1 MIGASRAAIRTQV
14 PETLRLVGL
23 STKLHNYPDQL
34 SGGEQQRVSIARAFV
49 NHPPLLLADEPS
61 GNLDPVTSI
70 GVMQLLYRINKT
82 GTTVIVVTHD
92 REMVDNMRRRV
103 IELYEG
109 RVVRDEV
116 SGGYT
121 EESTTEF
128 GLRMRAEMGVGP
140 EGQTNGHDSH
150 DTLFC
155 VMSRLLFFIR
165 EAFRA
170 LRRNGAPSMAA
181 IVTTV
186 VTVVLLG
193 VLVPVFQTTQAKSD
207 QVRES
212 LEIRVALFDDATK
225 AETAALERKL
235 QGIQHVDSVELITK
249 KEALEE
255 LRSDLGKDKSAELL
269 TELHSNPLPANFR
282 VKADDAGN
290 LDAVRQAII
299 PPGPDGKPQPISPII
314 QETFDRQTQSD
325 KIEQVTS
332 ALKIVL
338 TVITALLIAAS
349 LMLVGNTIR
358 LSIYTRRREIEVMR
372 LVGAT
377 RWFIRWPFMI
387 EGMVVGFAGGLVAI
401 LILWLGKITIVDPL
415 SDTFSFL
422 AAQNTSTLS
431 FPALVAI
438 LFGSSVL
445 VSAVGSGI
453 TLRRFLKV

>member
-1 MIGASRAAIRTQV
+1 
-14 PETLRLVGL
+14 
-23 STKLHNYPDQL
+23 
-34 SGGEQQRVSIARAFV
+34 
-49 NHPPLLLADEPS
+49 
-61 GNLDPVTSI
+61 
-70 GVMQLLYRINKT
+70 
-82 GTTVIVVTHD
+82 
-92 REMVDNMRRRV
+92 
-103 IELYEG
+103 
-109 RVVRDEV
+109 
-116 SGGYT
+116 
-121 EESTTEF
+121 
-128 GLRMRAEMGVGP
+128 
-140 EGQTNGHDSH
+140 
-150 DTLFC
+150 
-155 VMSRLLFFIR
+155 MSRLLFFIR

-445 VSAVGSGI
+445 VSAVGSGV

>member
-1 MIGASRAAIRTQV
+1 
-14 PETLRLVGL
+14 
-23 STKLHNYPDQL
+23 
-34 SGGEQQRVSIARAFV
+34 
-49 NHPPLLLADEPS
+49 
-61 GNLDPVTSI
+61 
-70 GVMQLLYRINKT
+70 
-82 GTTVIVVTHD
+82 
-92 REMVDNMRRRV
+92 
-103 IELYEG
+103 
-109 RVVRDEV
+109 
-116 SGGYT
+116 
-121 EESTTEF
+121 
-128 GLRMRAEMGVGP
+128 
-140 EGQTNGHDSH
+140 
-150 DTLFC
+150 
-155 VMSRLLFFIR
+155 MSRLFFFIR

-193 VLVPVFQTTQAKSD
+193 VLIPVFQTTQAKSD

-212 LEIRVALFDDATK
+212 LEIRVALYDDATK
-225 AETAALERKL
+225 TETAALERRL
-235 QGIQHVDSVELITK
+235 EEIPHVQSVELITK
-249 KEALEE
+249 KEALDE
-255 LRSDLGKDKSAELL
+255 LSADLGEEKSAGLL
-269 TELHSNPLPANFR
+269 SQLHSNPLPANFR

-290 LDAVRQAII
+290 LDSIRQEII
-299 PPGPDGKPQPISPII
+299 PPGSNGKPQPISPII
-314 QETFDRQTQSD
+314 QEIFDRQTQSE

-387 EGMVVGFAGGLVAI
+387 EGVVVGFAGGLVAI

-438 LFGSSVL
+438 LFAASVL
-445 VSAVGSGI
+445 VSAVGSGV